1 MAKKGSLVSMF
12 NIIGL
17 CVGLEFFLQANG
29 IARFGGL
36 NVFF

>member
-1 MAKKGSLVSMF
+1 MF

-17 CVGLEFFLQANG
+17 SVGLEFFFQANG

-36 NVFF
+36 NVFS